1 MIPSGAP
8 ALTAASRTTLAAAI
22 VLPLAL
28 GCGLMMIPFLVFNE
42 MSVDDVKKKLYH
54 VLDEN
59 LDSSRVKDENYS
71 KGE

>member
-1 MIPSGAP
+1 MNCQSIMEKMGGGGH
-8 ALTAASRTTLAAAI
+8 LIRAAA
-22 VLPLAL
+22 
-28 GCGLMMIPFLVFNE
+28 VFNE

>member
-1 MIPSGAP
+1 MGGGGHLI
-8 ALTAASRTTLAAAI
+8 RAAA
-22 VLPLAL
+22 
-28 GCGLMMIPFLVFNE
+28 VFNE

>member
-1 MIPSGAP
+1 MKSKYRLEVDDVNVQIIMEKMGGGGH
-8 ALTAASRTTLAAAI
+8 LIRAAA
-22 VLPLAL
+22 
-28 GCGLMMIPFLVFNE
+28 VFNE